1 MRGAYRET
9 SSFSFHAFT
18 LFKGEGARIYRAPK
32 KYRRTFWEEERQTQR
47 ARRQTQCAVC
57 LGALPA
63 TRMRVVSSSLLTAP
77 PKNKD
82 GIPSSGAPRQL
93 PPWGEAMHRDVF
105 GTASASYTRSLH
117 LVAFTGLP
125 KSIEELFGKRSG
137 RRNGQNGK
145 RSAPSAMAPWR
156 DEVGMTKAGRLLSLN
171 MNVEEEG
178 FLPPSK
184 ILHFT
189 FYILHSTFTIYPPFP
204 FKHIKTLP
212 HSLDFCAVF
221 C

>member
-1 MRGAYRET
+1 M
-9 SSFSFHAFT
+9 H
-18 LFKGEGARIYRAPK
+18 RAIFFP
-32 KYRRTFWEEERQTQR
+32 
-47 ARRQTQCAVC
+47 
-57 LGALPA
+57 ALP
-63 TRMRVVSSSLLTAP
+63 
-77 PKNKD
+77 
-82 GIPSSGAPRQL
+82 
-93 PPWGEAMHRDVF
+93 F
-105 GTASASYTRSLH
+105 CTRSLH

-189 FYILHSTFTIYPPFP
+189 FYILHSTFYIYHFPRPFLSD
-204 FKHIKTLP
+204 T
-212 HSLDFCAVF
+212 
-221 C
+221 